1 MNANIREANEQQK
14 QKMQQI
20 KEKYDREG
28 VSFIEDE
35 E

>member
-14 QKMQQI
+14 QKMQKI

-28 VSFIEDE
+28 VQFIEQE